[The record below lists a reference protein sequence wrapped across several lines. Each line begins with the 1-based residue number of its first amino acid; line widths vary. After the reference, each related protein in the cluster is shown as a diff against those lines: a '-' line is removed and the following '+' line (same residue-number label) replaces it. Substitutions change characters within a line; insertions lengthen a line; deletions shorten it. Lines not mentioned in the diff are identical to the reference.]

1 MRKISLFIAM
11 SLDGYIADDNGGV
24 DWLSGQGNDEENID
38 TYCEFVKNIDTV
50 IMGFNTYHQIVTQ
63 LSPDEW
69 VYEDFLT
76 YVITLKERTSLEK
89 VKFVNISPAELV
101 KKLKEKDGK
110 DVWICGGADIVR
122 QLVNENL
129 IDCYHITVIPTLLG
143 SGIRLFDNA
152 RQEIKL
158 RLLSS
163 QSYNGM
169 TDLVYIRR

>member
-1 MRKISLFIAM
+1 M
-11 SLDGYIADDNGGV
+11 NGCT
-24 DWLSGQGNDEENID
+24 NI
-38 TYCEFVKNIDTV
+38 
-50 IMGFNTYHQIVTQ
+50 
-63 LSPDEW
+63 
-69 VYEDFLT
+69 LT
-76 YVITLKERTSLEK
+76 YVITHKERTSLEK

-110 DVWICGGADIVR
+110 DVWMCGGADIVR